1 MIEVDER
8 FEVAAPPATVW
19 QVVADPYAIVGCV
32 PGAAIVSQNDD
43 GSLETSLRVK
53 FGPLNVAFQAN
64 TTLELDEVA
73 MRGRLV
79 ARGRDKQGGARFT
92 ASADFQVSATE
103 TGSLVTAR
111 GQVEISGRLAS
122 LIEGG
127 ANVVVKR
134 MADDFANC
142 LRARAEGR

>member
-1 MIEVDER
+1 VIEVDER
-8 FEVAAPPATVW
+8 FEVAAPPETVW

-32 PGAAIVSQNDD
+32 PGAAIVGQNDD
-43 GSLETSLRVK
+43 GTLETALGVR
-53 FGPLNVAFQAN
+53 FGPLNIAFQAN
-64 TTLELDEVA
+64 TALELDEAA

-79 ARGRDKQGGARFT
+79 SRGRDKQGGARFT
-92 ASADFQVSATE
+92 ASADFQVSATDA
-103 TGSLVTAR
+103 GSLVTAR
-111 GQVEISGRLAS
+111 GQVEIAGRLAS

-142 LRARAEGR
+142 LRARAEG